1 MPDYEKFEIGNKAE
15 KLMFLILDATTNRKN
30 YPVKFRRVSD
40 SLQSCAINTV
50 SCILNAN
57 NIKQTLPEWKRRR
70 AELQTAA
77 VSEIDKLLLFTKY
90 SLHAKLISSAT
101 AETWT
106 SLAHDL
112 KYMTLAWRK
121 SCLQA

>member
-57 NIKQTLPEWKRRR
+57 NIKQKVWKRFLRILGLIIFSGGKDKQKNANLQIFCYKLTPLADGIDSFGRR
-70 AELQTAA
+70 LP
-77 VSEIDKLLLFTKY
+77 
-90 SLHAKLISSAT
+90 
-101 AETWT
+101 
-106 SLAHDL
+106 
-112 KYMTLAWRK
+112 
-121 SCLQA
+121 